1 MSVERFLAWPLAID
15 GKTEIAGTFSPPCC
29 LVFVGQDRQSW
40 VPGPLLRRSFSSVQ
54 MFHTHTH
61 PARRGFFRK
70 NAKLSKRSES
80 KADTAR
86 YIHIGQAALL
96 SSRRAIAR

>member
-1 MSVERFLAWPLAID
+1 MNDQFTLPPSYHSFVASGRYD
-15 GKTEIAGTFSPPCC
+15 GPDAPALKKFYIYSD
-29 LVFVGQDRQSW
+29 VS
-40 VPGPLLRRSFSSVQ
+40 
-54 MFHTHTH
+54 HTH

-70 NAKLSKRSES
+70 SAKRSKMSEVKS
-80 KADTAR
+80 DTAR